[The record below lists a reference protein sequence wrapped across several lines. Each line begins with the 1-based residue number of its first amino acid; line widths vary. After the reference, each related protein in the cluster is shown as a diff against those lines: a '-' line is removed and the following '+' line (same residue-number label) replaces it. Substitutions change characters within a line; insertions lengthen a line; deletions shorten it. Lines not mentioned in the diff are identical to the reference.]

1 MISYLSI
8 KNIALIKEL
17 NIEFKKGLNIL
28 SGETG
33 AGKSIIIDSINFV
46 LGDRADRS
54 LIRYGETTAKVEVI
68 FSNIKNF
75 DKIQKILSDAD
86 IDGEDDNVIITRT
99 MTNERSECRINRKIV
114 NLSLLRNV
122 VSLLVD
128 THSQNEHQTLL
139 KTSNHLILLD
149 RYDAEIE
156 KSIINYN
163 EILKKYYKIQ
173 NNLSQFLSMEER
185 ERQLDMLSYQ
195 IGEIEKANLKEN
207 EEDEL
212 KSKRTLFYNS
222 QKISEAYLSASN
234 ALSGQSGLDGAS
246 FISLALNSLRG
257 ISQYDSD
264 LPEIISRLE
273 SAKIEID
280 DIADTVALKCNNDLS
295 DINIDNIE
303 KRIEEIRLLKKKY
316 GKTYEEINDF
326 YINACKKS
334 EFFKNSND
342 TIEKLTEEKNKI
354 ENDLC
359 KKAIALHS
367 MREKTAKKFCSA
379 IMDNLSELGMKNADF
394 KIKFNFD
401 KDKIIENLN
410 QYGAETIEF
419 MLSPNL
425 GEPLKPLS
433 KIASGGEMSRC
444 MLAIKNVIAEI
455 DDVDT
460 LIFDE
465 IDTGISGVIAKV
477 VARKLYDIAINRQVI
492 AITHLPQLA
501 SMGDANFLIEKKVV
515 DDKTLTFLKNL
526 EDEDVYKEIM
536 RLSGAV
542 ENSAIGFSNAVE
554 LKKQSDDYKSSKRNT
569 IF

>member
-149 RYDAEIE
+149 RYDAKIE
-156 KSIINYN
+156 KSILNYN

-222 QKISEAYLSASN
+222 QKISEAYLSASK

-264 LPEIISRLE
+264 MPEIISRLE

-280 DIADTVALKCNNDLS
+280 DIADTIALKCNNDLS
-295 DINIDNIE
+295 DINIDSIE

-316 GKTYEEINDF
+316 GKTYEEINNF

-334 EFFKNSND
+334 EFLRNSND

-354 ENDLC
+354 EKDLC
-359 KKAIALHS
+359 KKAIELHS
-367 MREKTAKKFCSA
+367 MREKTAEKFCSA

-477 VARKLYDIAINRQVI
+477 VARKLYDIAVNRQVI

-515 DDKTLTFLKNL
+515 DDKTLTFLKIL

-554 LKKQSDDYKSSKRNT
+554 LKKQSDDYKSSKQNT

>member
-17 NIEFKKGLNIL
+17 NIEFKSGLNIL

-54 LIRYGETTAKVEVI
+54 LIRYGETTAKVEVV

-75 DKIQKILSDAD
+75 HKLKKVLSDAD
-86 IDGEDDNVIITRT
+86 IYGEDDNVIITRT

-139 KTSNHLILLD
+139 KTSNHLSLLD
-149 RYDAEIE
+149 KYDTKIE
-156 KSIINYN
+156 KSIANYS
-163 EILKKYYKIQ
+163 EILKKYYKIK
-173 NNLSQFLSMEER
+173 NNLSQFSSMEEL

-195 IGEIEKANLKEN
+195 ISEIEKANLKET

-222 QKISEAYLSASN
+222 QKILEGYLSASK
-234 ALSGQSGLDGAS
+234 ALSGQSGFDGIS
-246 FISLALNSLRG
+246 FISQALNSLRG
-257 ISQYDSD
+257 IAQYDPD

-280 DIADTVALKCNNDLS
+280 DISETVSSKCTNDLS
-295 DINIDNIE
+295 EINIDKIE

-316 GKTYEEINDF
+316 GKTYEEINEFYLKACEKLDF
-326 YINACKKS
+326 L
-334 EFFKNSND
+334 KNSNE
-342 TIEKLTEEKNKI
+342 TIEKLIQEKAETEKC
-354 ENDLC
+354 LC
-359 KKAIALHS
+359 KKALELHT
-367 MREKTAKKFCSA
+367 MREKTAKKFSSE
-379 IMDNLSELGMKNADF
+379 IMRNLSELGMKNAEF
-394 KIKFNFD
+394 SIKFNFD
-401 KDKIIENLN
+401 ENSIIENLN
-410 QYGAETIEF
+410 QFGAETVEF
-419 MLSPNL
+419 MISPNL

-455 DDVDT
+455 DEVDT

-465 IDTGISGVIAKV
+465 IDTGISGLIAKV
-477 VARKLYDIAINRQVI
+477 VARKLYDIAVNRQVI

-515 DDKTLTFLKNL
+515 DDKTLTFLKYL
-526 EDEDVYKEIM
+526 EEEDVYKEIM

-542 ENSAIGFSNAVE
+542 ENSTIGFSNAIE
-554 LKKQSDDYKSSKRNT
+554 LKKQSDDYKSGKRTT